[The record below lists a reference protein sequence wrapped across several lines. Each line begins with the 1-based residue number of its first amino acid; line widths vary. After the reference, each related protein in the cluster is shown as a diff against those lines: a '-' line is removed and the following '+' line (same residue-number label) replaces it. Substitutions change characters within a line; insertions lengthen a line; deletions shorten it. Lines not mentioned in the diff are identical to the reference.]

1 MGEPAPGTVAAID
14 CGTNTIKLLIG
25 DLPDVAV
32 RESRMV
38 RLGQGVDATGRLA
51 DEALERAFAAIDEYA
66 VLLAEHGVP
75 PDRVRFCATSATR
88 DAANGDVFADGVEQR
103 LGVRPEVVTGEEEA
117 RLAYDG
123 AIRNLATPPATP
135 TLVIDVGGG
144 STELILGDADGPRAA
159 YSMDVGSVR
168 MTERHLRSDPPT
180 AAELAECV
188 ADIESALDECPV
200 DPADAAAVVGVAGT
214 VLTVGAGVLD
224 LPSYDPERTDQARIP
239 VEAVHEHVAA
249 LARMTT
255 AERLA
260 LPWMHP
266 GRADVIHGG
275 ALVVSRVL
283 RRTRLPMMTLSEADI
298 LDGIAWS
305 LVD

>member
-135 TLVIDVGGG
+135 TLVLDV
-144 STELILGDADGPRAA
+144 
-159 YSMDVGSVR
+159 
-168 MTERHLRSDPPT
+168 
-180 AAELAECV
+180 
-188 ADIESALDECPV
+188 
-200 DPADAAAVVGVAGT
+200 AV
-214 VLTVGAGVLD
+214 
-224 LPSYDPERTDQARIP
+224 S
-239 VEAVHEHVAA
+239 
-249 LARMTT
+249 
-255 AERLA
+255 
-260 LPWMHP
+260 
-266 GRADVIHGG
+266 
-275 ALVVSRVL
+275 
-283 RRTRLPMMTLSEADI
+283 
-298 LDGIAWS
+298 
-305 LVD
+305 